1 MSKSFQDSITA
12 HLPQL
17 RTYALSLTRD
27 RADADDLVQSTAEL
41 MLRYEDHFMVGS
53 NFRAWAYRILK
64 NRFISDCRLK
74 VRRPVSLTPYLEM
87 PVPPSSMT
95 CVAEQEGHVFNR
107 EVASALDRLSPTLR
121 QVLTLFCYAELPYV
135 DVARIMRCSIGTVK
149 SRLWRA
155 RRQLNT
161 LLLAAAPRNAGKP
174 ALTGFRHVDMAAA

>member
-1 MSKSFQDSITA
+1 MSKPFQDLITA

-27 RADADDLVQSTAEL
+27 RPDADDLLQSTVEL
-41 MLRYEDHFMVGS
+41 MLKYEGHFTAGS

-64 NRFISDCRLK
+64 NRFISDCRSK
-74 VRRPVSLTPYLEM
+74 ARRPVSLTPYLEM
-87 PVPPSSMT
+87 PVPPASMT

-107 EVASALDRLSPTLR
+107 EVACALDKLSPALR

-161 LLLAAAPRNAGKP
+161 LLLAAAPRKVGNP
-174 ALTGFRHVDMAAA
+174 ALAKFAPVEMAAA